1 LKRNFFS
8 IISIELQKTKVRDS
22 LDFSLLCSNLIYFV
36 SKEKPM
42 DKFYYLS
49 SCDTCKRIMK
59 TLELPSSIDLVDIKK
74 TPLSETDLSSLYA
87 HTASY
92 EALLNKRA
100 QKLKEVDKNSL
111 TEEKIKDLLLAHYT
125 FLKRPVLLYNNRLFI
140 GNTTATIKAAKAA
153 IDG

>member
-1 LKRNFFS
+1 
-8 IISIELQKTKVRDS
+8 
-22 LDFSLLCSNLIYFV
+22 
-36 SKEKPM
+36 M

-59 TLELPSSIDLVDIKK
+59 TLELPSSIDLIDIKK

-100 QKLKEVDKNSL
+100 QKLKEVDKNNL
-111 TEEKIKDLLLAHYT
+111 TEEKTLYFFKTPRIALQQQT
-125 FLKRPVLLYNNRLFI
+125 FYWEYNCNNRSCQSCHRWINEF
-140 GNTTATIKAAKAA
+140 
-153 IDG
+153 